1 MTTRDLFP
9 LILMD
14 NYFYFNPNPNQKK
27 VGDCAVR
34 AISKAINC
42 DWNATY
48 LWLCLY
54 GYIYKDMPN
63 GNAVWGEFL
72 KNRGFKR
79 HILSNTCPDCYN
91 LSDFCAEH
99 PNGTYV
105 VVLSN
110 HVATVINGV
119 LYDSWDSRDE
129 IPIYYWE
136 KE

>member
-1 MTTRDLFP
+1 
-9 LILMD
+9 MD
-14 NYFYFNPNPNQKK
+14 NYSYFNPNPSQKK

-42 DWNATY
+42 DWNTTY
-48 LWLCLY
+48 IWLCLY

-63 GNAVWGEFL
+63 GNAVWGALL
-72 KNRGFKR
+72 KNRGFKK
-79 HILSNTCPDCYN
+79 HILSDTCSDCYN

-99 PNGTYV
+99 SYGTYV

-110 HVATVINGV
+110 HVVTIIDGVI
-119 LYDSWDSRDE
+119 YDSWDSSKE
-129 IPIYYWE
+129 TPIYYWK